1 MCLLP
6 LRPSHGK
13 DDRRIKSTVDICI
26 SFQMLKKFIFY
37 LYEYNFVVSRFL
49 PLHKLLSD
57 YHTNITS
64 LRCVVCINH
73 VLVYSSSTLRSW
85 FLWASCTLF
94 SLSSVQQFTFVHKK
108 LNNGVISDCVAP
120 WSTWNSLPHGSLPPT
135 IFMHYTI
142 KPGVLVV
149 DRTV

>member
-1 MCLLP
+1 MTGSVCLLP
-6 LRPSHGK
+6 LRPSQGK

-26 SFQMLKKFIFY
+26 SFQMLKKIIFY

-57 YHTNITS
+57 YHTNLTS

-94 SLSSVQQFTFVHKK
+94 SLSLAF
-108 LNNGVISDCVAP
+108 NNLRL
-120 WSTWNSLPHGSLPPT
+120 STRNWTMVLFLTVWHRGLHEIVYHTVPSLPPFLC
-135 IFMHYTI
+135 II
-142 KPGVLVV
+142 P
-149 DRTV
+149 